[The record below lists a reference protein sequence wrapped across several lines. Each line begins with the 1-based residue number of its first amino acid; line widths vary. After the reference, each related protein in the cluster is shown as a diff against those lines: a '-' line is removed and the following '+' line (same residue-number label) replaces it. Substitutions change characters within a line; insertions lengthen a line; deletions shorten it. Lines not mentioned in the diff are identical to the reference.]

1 MTLGKIESRRDLSTN
16 VKTSF
21 EPNFRRLEMSAA
33 IEGGER
39 MEYKY
44 PRLVVSMV
52 IVTSGFAVYH
62 TLATERIT
70 LNFGVIMH

>member
-1 MTLGKIESRRDLSTN
+1 MILGKIESHRDLSTN

-21 EPNFRRLEMSAA
+21 EPNFRRLEDECGDRRRRENGVQMP
-33 IEGGER
+33 EVRRFHGNRYFG
-39 MEYKY
+39 
-44 PRLVVSMV
+44 V
-52 IVTSGFAVYH
+52 AVYH

>member
-1 MTLGKIESRRDLSTN
+1 
-16 VKTSF
+16 
-21 EPNFRRLEMSAA
+21 MSAA

-62 TLATERIT
+62 ALATERIT